1 MGPTGVSKSLDDC
14 DEALKILMFGR
25 GAAAT
30 LYAWALEPAGHAVE
44 FYVRPER
51 LDEYGSSVALK
62 FYDARS
68 HPRGSLVNERFPVR
82 LRTDIPHQHDYDVI
96 VVSVQSHQLDAALA
110 TLTGYVNQATVLVLG
125 NLWADPEQAARH
137 LPRDQVVWGFP
148 SIGGG
153 FDPDGVLHGVLFKK
167 MRFGIF
173 RSDPTSRELKI
184 RELFQGSGF
193 SIREQRDYREWLW
206 VNLAIGAALLP
217 SALVAGSIR
226 PIISSISQWKQVRE
240 NMQDVQRVLIARGL
254 DLSAH
259 RSHLLPA
266 RLPTWIFVPS
276 VKLALRLSPPLRA
289 LADANVNES
298 EARGS
303 VNAVIEEAHR
313 LDVRVPHLED
323 AHRRIQVD

>member
-1 MGPTGVSKSLDDC
+1 M
-14 DEALKILMFGR
+14 
-25 GAAAT
+25 
-30 LYAWALEPAGHAVE
+30 
-44 FYVRPER
+44 
-51 LDEYGSSVALK
+51 
-62 FYDARS
+62 
-68 HPRGSLVNERFPVR
+68 
-82 LRTDIPHQHDYDVI
+82 
-96 VVSVQSHQLDAALA
+96 
-110 TLTGYVNQATVLVLG
+110 
-125 NLWADPEQAARH
+125 
-137 LPRDQVVWGFP
+137 VWGFP

-323 AHRRIQVD
+323 AHRQYRLTDMAPAVPPPASGRKPAHPRRRAAAGTRPTAGLHRAHRPLVPAAHMSRYARTSVERVTSLPDRHVRRV